1 MTLKRF
7 SPKDLEVA
15 TNFFSENNVIGASSI
30 STVFKGTLEDGRAI
44 AAKKLNLHQFL
55 EVSEKCFNR
64 EVKILVQLRHK
75 NLVKVLGYAWESRKL
90 RALVLEFMENGNL
103 EKIIHDSAKD
113 NPSWTLIE
121 RIDALVSITS
131 GLLYLHSGYDL
142 PIVHCDLK
150 PSNILLDVKM
160 EAHLGKDAWNSPGG
174 WKQHLVRIS
183 I

>member
-1 MTLKRF
+1 M
-7 SPKDLEVA
+7 
-15 TNFFSENNVIGASSI
+15 
-30 STVFKGTLEDGRAI
+30 
-44 AAKKLNLHQFL
+44 
-55 EVSEKCFNR
+55 
-64 EVKILVQLRHK
+64 VQLRHK
-75 NLVKVLGYAWESRKL
+75 NLVKVLGYASESRKL
-90 RALVLEFMENGNL
+90 RALVLEFMENGNF
-103 EKIIHDSAKD
+103 EKIIPDSAKD